1 MRRATGLSISSSLL
15 NRFCSRK
22 LAVASSIGDDEK
34 LRNRIAERAAFYF
47 PDFTGPIEVRISR
60 RAQRSNSKIYEI
72 QVRARQHG
80 SRRIVV
86 KASASARREY
96 EQLKTLWEEFSVHS
110 TFGTVR
116 PLDYLDEGPAFVME
130 AIGGASLQ
138 TLFPR
143 WYWRAADVEQAESAS
158 HLAGRW
164 LRLYHKI
171 STTSPVVSV
180 DVVTKVAD
188 FQRTWKDLAAVG
200 FNQKTGEKISSLL
213 HTLADDLNGK
223 SFPRVRVHG
232 DFSIDN
238 VWLDQGRVVV
248 LDISGAHRNMSELD
262 IAAFL
267 NSLLL
272 LRFGGWISL
281 RTFRLLRA
289 AFLNGYGDERTI
301 NPVAVN
307 FFQATGVVDVL
318 WELWQRRPRWITRVL
333 SQPVLTGVAGIL
345 EHERSKEV

>member
-1 MRRATGLSISSSLL
+1 MRRVTDLRISSSLL
-15 NRFCSRK
+15 NRLRNRK
-22 LAVASSIGDDEK
+22 LAATSSIGEDEK
-34 LRNRIAERAAFYF
+34 LRNRIAERAACYF
-47 PDFTGPIEVRISR
+47 PDYAGRVEVRISGKAR
-60 RAQRSNSKIYEI
+60 RAYSEIYQLEI
-72 QVRARQHG
+72 YHERHKAR
-80 SRRIVV
+80 RLVV
-86 KASASARREY
+86 KVTANARREY

-110 TFGTVR
+110 TFGTAR

-143 WYWRAADVEQAESAS
+143 WYWRAADVEQAESAC
-158 HLAGRW
+158 HLAGKW
-164 LRLYHKI
+164 LRLYHEI
-171 STTSPVVSV
+171 STASPVVSE
-180 DVVTKVAD
+180 DVATKVAD

-200 FNQKTGEKISSLL
+200 FNQKTGEKISALL

-248 LDISGAHRNMSELD
+248 LDISGAHRNVPELD

-281 RTFRLLRA
+281 RTFRFLRA
-289 AFLNGYGDERTI
+289 AFLDGYGDERTI

-318 WELWQRRPRWITRVL
+318 WELWQRRPQWITRVL

-345 EHERSKEV
+345 EHERS

>member
-1 MRRATGLSISSSLL
+1 MAAAR
-15 NRFCSRK
+15 
-22 LAVASSIGDDEK
+22 SIGEDEK
-34 LRNRIAERAAFYF
+34 LRNRIAERAACYF
-47 PDFTGPIEVRISR
+47 PDYTGRVEVRISR
-60 RAQRSNSKIYEI
+60 KAKRAYSQIYQLEI
-72 QVRARQHG
+72 CHERHKAR
-80 SRRIVV
+80 RLVV
-86 KASASARREY
+86 KVTANARREY

-110 TFGTVR
+110 TFGIAR
-116 PLDYLDEGPAFVME
+116 PLDYLDEGPALVME

-143 WYWRAADVEQAESAS
+143 WYWRAADVEQAKSGC

-171 STTSPVVSV
+171 STASPVVSV

-200 FNQKTGEKISSLL
+200 FNQKAGDKISSFL

-248 LDISGAHRNMSELD
+248 LDISGAHRNVPELD

-281 RTFRLLRA
+281 NTFRLLRA
-289 AFLNGYGDERTI
+289 AFLDGYGDERTSD
-301 NPVAVN
+301 PVAVK

-333 SQPVLTGVAGIL
+333 SQPVLTGIAAIL
-345 EHERSKEV
+345 EHERS

>member
-1 MRRATGLSISSSLL
+1 MRRVTGLRISWSLL
-15 NRFCSRK
+15 NKFCSRK
-22 LAVASSIGDDEK
+22 LAAARSIGDDEK
-34 LRNRIAERAAFYF
+34 LRNRIAERAACYF
-47 PDFTGPIEVRISR
+47 PDYAGRVEVQISR
-60 RAQRSNSKIYEI
+60 KAQRAYSQIYQLEI
-72 QVRARQHG
+72 CHERHKAR
-80 SRRIVV
+80 RLVV
-86 KASASARREY
+86 KVTANARREY

-110 TFGTVR
+110 TFGVAR

-130 AIGGASLQ
+130 AIGGVSLQ

-143 WYWRAADVEQAESAS
+143 WYWRAKGVERAQSAC

-171 STTSPVVSV
+171 STTDPVVSV

-188 FQRTWKDLAAVG
+188 FRRTWKELVAVG
-200 FNQKTGEKISSLL
+200 FNQRTGEKISSLL
-213 HTLADDLNGK
+213 NTLADDLAAK
-223 SFPRVRVHG
+223 SFARVRVHG

-248 LDISGAHRNMSELD
+248 LDISGAHRNVPELD

-289 AFLNGYGDERTI
+289 AFLGGYGDERTI
-301 NPVAVN
+301 SPVAVN

-318 WELWQRRPRWITRVL
+318 WELWQRRPRWITRAL

-345 EHERSKEV
+345 EHERIA